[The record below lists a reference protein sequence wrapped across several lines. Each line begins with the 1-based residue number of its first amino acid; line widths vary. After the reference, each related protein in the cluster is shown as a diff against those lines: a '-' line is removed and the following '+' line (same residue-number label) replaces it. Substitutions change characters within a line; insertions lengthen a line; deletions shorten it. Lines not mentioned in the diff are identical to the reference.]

1 MAEKP
6 QISISPRHRI
16 DVKIARAIA
25 RAEASLLGSC
35 SAMRWLLFPCSVLAL
50 SCGGGSAAAVQ
61 NRTFYDWAVATSG
74 GQAAQAFEQR
84 YKPLDLS
91 AEGQNP
97 EYLGY
102 TVLLGGVHLSRPKT
116 WMLRDGN
123 NSPGQ
128 AFVRYVS
135 PSAYSFALYE
145 RPESPSE
152 LWLDVMKRFEGD
164 TLASGAKILGKRIP
178 TSNALGQGRAYTI
191 ERSVDAPKRP
201 LISRSREVLIRG
213 EHRIILAQ
221 IVYEGDGLESVDAE
235 LLRVI
240 STMEIL

>member
-1 MAEKP
+1 
-6 QISISPRHRI
+6 
-16 DVKIARAIA
+16 
-25 RAEASLLGSC
+25 
-35 SAMRWLLFPCSVLAL
+35 MRWLLLPLAL
-50 SCGGGSAAAVQ
+50 FAVACGGGSAAAAK

-74 GQAAQAFEQR
+74 PEGAGAFERR
-84 YKPLDLS
+84 YPPLDAS
-91 AEGQNP
+91 AAASSP

-135 PSAYSFALYE
+135 PKAYSFALYE

-152 LWLDVMKRFEGD
+152 LWRDVMQRFEND
-164 TLASGAKILGKRIP
+164 TRSLGAKIIGQHIP
-178 TSNALGQGRAYTI
+178 ISTALGQGRAYTI
-191 ERSVDAPKRP
+191 ERSVEAPKRP
-201 LISRSREVLIRG
+201 LRSRSREVLIRG

-221 IVYEGDGLESVDAE
+221 IVFEGEGLESADDE
-235 LLRVI
+235 LLRVM
-240 STMEIL
+240 STLEIL